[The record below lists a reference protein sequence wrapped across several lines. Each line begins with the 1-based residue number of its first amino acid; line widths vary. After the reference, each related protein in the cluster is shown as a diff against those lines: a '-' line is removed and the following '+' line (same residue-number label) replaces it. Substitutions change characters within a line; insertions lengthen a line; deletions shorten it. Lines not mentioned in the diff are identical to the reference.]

1 MGLLYLYLL
10 LLIMVVGSVIWM
22 MARRNDLQVD
32 VGLSQNCW
40 IVIVENIK
48 PKLAECFLKLMSV
61 TYLHG

>member
-1 MGLLYLYLL
+1 M
-10 LLIMVVGSVIWM
+10 IWM

-40 IVIVENIK
+40 IVVLENIK
-48 PKLAECFLKLMSV
+48 PKLAECFLKLKSV